1 MFKRPI
7 YRTRQLIGALKSR
20 VDSIELAEAEQL
32 LGPTLSSLFE
42 SMTKRDQRHS
52 LDVYRTLKGQGRTDR
67 DLLIAS
73 LLHDSGKAAL
83 AGVKV
88 RLWHRV
94 AYVLL
99 EAGAPWG
106 LRRLATGRSGLAAL
120 SQHAERGALVA
131 EALGAP
137 VAVVELIRW
146 HEDDGTVDERQWLLR
161 LADDSC

>member
-7 YRTRQLIGALKSR
+7 YRTRQLIGALKPR
-20 VDSIELAEAEQL
+20 VDSIERAEAEQL
-32 LGPTLSSLFE
+32 LGPKLSSLFE
-42 SMTKRDQRHS
+42 SMSTRDQRHS
-52 LDVYRTLKGQGRTDR
+52 LDVHRKLKHQGHTDR

-137 VAVVELIRW
+137 VAVVELIRR
-146 HEDDGTVDERQWLLR
+146 HEDDGTVDERQRLLR